1 MYVFF
6 VIAPAGVRSLNLVA
20 ISAAS
25 INITWYPPIEPN
37 GNISLYRII
46 MVIPREEVVTSTEMI
61 GSILVTGLAAFTN
74 YSFLV
79 EACTAVGCAN
89 SSITTTATLEIG
101 NDFLCM

>member
-1 MYVFF
+1 MHFST
-6 VIAPAGVRSLNLVA
+6 APARVRPLNLVA

-46 MVIPREEVVTSTEMI
+46 MVVPREEVVASSGMTGNT
-61 GSILVTGLAAFTN
+61 LVTGLTAFTN

-79 EACTAVGCAN
+79 EACTAAGCTN

-101 NDFLCM
+101 NEF